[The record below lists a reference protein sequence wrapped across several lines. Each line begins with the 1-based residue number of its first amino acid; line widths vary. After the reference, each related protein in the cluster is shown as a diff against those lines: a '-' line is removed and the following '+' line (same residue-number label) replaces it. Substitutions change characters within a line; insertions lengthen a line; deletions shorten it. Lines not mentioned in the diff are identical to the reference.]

1 MSTVHIFSKPFS
13 NYSATTIE
21 LIQSDAN
28 QVLLTGDACFDWR
41 AFTSL
46 KVNDIY
52 LLKTCVELRNIETS
66 DAVNLVDDSTWVEL
80 ISTNNT
86 VNW

>member
-21 LIQSDAN
+21 LIQNDAN
-28 QVLLTGDACFDWR
+28 QLLLTGDACFDWH

-46 KVNDIY
+46 QVKNIY

-80 ISTNNT
+80 ITTNNT

>member
-13 NYSATTIE
+13 NYNVTTIE
-21 LIQSDAN
+21 LIQN
-28 QVLLTGDACFDWR
+28 ETNHVLLTGDACFDWR
-41 AFTSL
+41 TFTSL
-46 KVNDIY
+46 QVKNVY

-80 ISTNNT
+80 ITTNNT

>member
-1 MSTVHIFSKPFS
+1 MSTLHIFSKPLSNFS
-13 NYSATTIE
+13 DTTIE
-21 LIQSDAN
+21 LIQNDAN

-41 AFTSL
+41 TFTSL
-46 KVNDIY
+46 HVKNVY

-66 DAVNLVDDSTWVEL
+66 GAVNLVEDSTWVEL
-80 ISTNNT
+80 ITANNT

>member
-1 MSTVHIFSKPFS
+1 MNTLHIFSKPLN

-21 LIQSDAN
+21 LIQNGNN

-41 AFTSL
+41 SFTSL
-46 KVNDIY
+46 QVKNIY
-52 LLKTCVELRNIETS
+52 LLKTCVELRNIETT
-66 DAVNLVDDSTWVEL
+66 DAVNLIDDSQWVEL
-80 ISTNNT
+80 ITTNNT

>member
-21 LIQSDAN
+21 LIQNGTN
-28 QVLLTGDACFDWR
+28 QVLLTGDACFDWQ

-46 KVNDIY
+46 QVKNIY

-80 ISTNNT
+80 ITTNNT

>member
-13 NYSATTIE
+13 SYSATTIE
-21 LIQSDAN
+21 LTKNGAN
-28 QVLLTGDACFDWR
+28 PLLLTGDACFDWR

-46 KVNDIY
+46 QVKNIY

-80 ISTNNT
+80 ITTNNT

>member
-1 MSTVHIFSKPFS
+1 MSTVHIFSKPLS

-21 LIQSDAN
+21 LIQNDAY

-46 KVNDIY
+46 KMKNIY

-80 ISTNNT
+80 ISINNT